1 LLLNLKALSNEEL
14 QMNNNNN
21 NNKNLVVED
30 KIYFRANEVAD
41 FLSIGK
47 STVWLY
53 ASQGRL
59 KPKKISS
66 RVTVFHIDDIRSLFD
81 D

>member
-1 LLLNLKALSNEEL
+1 MKNE
-14 QMNNNNN
+14 
-21 NNKNLVVED
+21 NLVEV
-30 KIYFRANEVAD
+30 KQWYRAKEVAEY
-41 FLSIGK
+41 LSCGL
-47 STVWLY
+47 STVWLM

-66 RVTVFHIDDIRSLFD
+66 RVTVFHIDDIHSLFD

>member
-1 LLLNLKALSNEEL
+1 MKNE
-14 QMNNNNN
+14 
-21 NNKNLVVED
+21 NLVGV
-30 KIYFRANEVAD
+30 KQWYRAKEVAEY
-41 FLSIGK
+41 LSCAL
-47 STVWLY
+47 STVWLM